1 VNFQHDYYHYLPL
14 CEPYQDYMPHKETSV
29 FEEELENKSF
39 ACQKWR
45 NFSALTPRKKQVPLH
60 HGTQAMLYN
69 NVK

>member
-1 VNFQHDYYHYLPL
+1 
-14 CEPYQDYMPHKETSV
+14 MPHKETSV